1 MNRKFTLLVAALLSG
16 VAIAAHAADTAF
28 SKQVQI
34 GTQNRVLISNVAGS
48 VTISTWDRK
57 EVDVQGSLG
66 DGVQSVEVSQDSGI
80 VGVKVELK
88 DNGWS
93 EGSFRNGN
101 ARLQIKVPVDA
112 MVEASTVSAS
122 ISTNGLRGRQRLK
135 SVSGDI
141 RSDVTSSGDLDFKT
155 VSGSV
160 DLTGNG
166 AGARVRASSVSG
178 NVSLNHIGGD
188 VDARSTSG
196 DVDIDAQG
204 ASAVHATVVSG
215 DITLRGALAREA
227 DVDASSV
234 SGRVKVNAQF
244 PGGFNYD
251 VNTFSGAIRNC
262 FGADVDRNEGRRGFG
277 GGSRLAGS
285 RGEGKATVRAR
296 SHSGAVELCDR

>member
-1 MNRKFTLLVAALLSG
+1 MNRKSTLLVAALLSG

-34 GTQNRVLISNVAGS
+34 GAQNRVLITNVAGS

-57 EVDVQGSLG
+57 EVDVQGTLG
-66 DGVQSVEVSQDSGI
+66 DGVQSVEVNQDGGI
-80 VGVKVELK
+80 VDVKVELK

-93 EGSFRNGN
+93 EGSFRNGS

-122 ISTNGLRGRQRLK
+122 ISANGLRGRQRLK

-141 RSDVTSSGDLDFKT
+141 RSDVTANGDLDFKT
-155 VSGSV
+155 VSGRV
-160 DLTGNG
+160 DLNGNG

-178 NVSLNHIGGD
+178 TVSLNRIGGD

-204 ASAVHATVVSG
+204 ATAVHATVVSG

-227 DVDASSV
+227 DVDTSSV

-262 FGADVDRNEGRRGFG
+262 FGVEVDRNGGRRGYG
-277 GGSRLAGS
+277 GARLAGS